1 MKSPQDLAD
10 YLQSRSIEAE
20 IIALP
25 GDTRTVDQAAAA
37 LGVPA
42 DRIVK
47 SLLFLAA
54 GQPVLAVA
62 CGLER
67 IDTRRL
73 AGNLGISKRNISL
86 AGSEQVR
93 SLTGYEVG
101 SVPPVGHAPE
111 IRVLVDP
118 AVLEFE
124 TVYAGGGAPDRM
136 LRLSP
141 QAILLESGAQV
152 ADLQAPRG

>member
-1 MKSPQDLAD
+1 MKSTQDLAD
-10 YLQSRSIEAE
+10 YLQSHSIEAE
-20 IIALP
+20 IIALT

-42 DRIVK
+42 GRIVK

-62 CGLER
+62 CGSER

-73 AGNLGISKRNISL
+73 AGHLGISKRSISL
-86 AGSEQVR
+86 ASSEQVQA
-93 SLTGYEVG
+93 LTGYAVG
-101 SVPPVGHAPE
+101 SVPPVGHVPE
-111 IRVLVDP
+111 IHILVDQ
-118 AVLEFE
+118 AVLAFE
-124 TVYAGGGAPDRM
+124 TVYAGGGAPDHL

-141 QAILLESGAQV
+141 QAILQESGARV
-152 ADLQAPRG
+152 ADLQPASG